1 MLKSTAIILI
11 TMSIALS
18 GCQSWKKSKEATAL
32 KNKWG
37 GFENIDPKVLSNDEI
52 CTLATNHFDQTMWRR
67 FDSDRGKFVEEAISR
82 EICPAFRAMKMRQ
95 ERRKWKEQTKLIE
108 TKCSS
113 TSYKIYPPVIEEK
126 IEIRKRTI
134 NVGEECLVPN
144 MPRPTDMYDQS
155 KHVDCLLS
163 RDRTETFNEPF
174 KTRVDRNKE
183 NRSTAERA
191 CISEHQAKLRS
202 GADINSSDFWNMNY

>member
-18 GCQSWKKSKEATAL
+18 GCQSWKRVKQANSIEDRM
-32 KNKWG
+32 G
-37 GFENIDPKVLSNDEI
+37 GAENIDPKTLSDTEL
-52 CTLATNHFDQTMWRR
+52 CLLATNAIDQSMWSGKDRR
-67 FDSDRGKFVEEAISR
+67 RKFIEEAVSR
-82 EICPAFRAMKMRQ
+82 KTCPAYHAMVI
-95 ERRKWKEQTKLIE
+95 RKKKREQKELALLVKNKCENIATKV
-108 TKCSS
+108 
-113 TSYKIYPPVIEEK
+113 YPPVIEEK